1 MSARAASTSVVAKSR
16 HLLSSLTTTTSRRS
30 VLYTNAAVDRYSFI
44 RFYFRHATP
53 APPAPIPNIPSLGP
67 ATRRSTIL
75 TTTLLRR
82 PYATQQT
89 PDATKDA
96 PTEPSKTPNEPKPPD
111 GHTSR
116 PHDYENY
123 SPFYKNLALALPHLH
138 RPTRDDF
145 LNVATGFWQ
154 RVRIHFKWITVRS
167 FRRFNADDISAFI
180 TWFLM
185 SQTLWIF
192 VGTSVVVD
200 FFACRSLICAYR
212 TTFFSVIFST
222 ANSLQ
227 LQSGPLSLLSI
238 YRLIIIQ
245 ATLLV
250 R

>member
-16 HLLSSLTTTTSRRS
+16 HLLSSLTTATSRRG
-30 VLYTNAAVDRYSFI
+30 VLCNNAAIDRYSFI
-44 RFYFRHATP
+44 RSYFRHATS
-53 APPAPIPNIPSLGP
+53 APPAPIPNIPSLRP
-67 ATRRSTIL
+67 VTRRSTIL
-75 TTTLLRR
+75 TVTFFRR
-82 PYATQQT
+82 PYATQNKADD
-89 PDATKDA
+89 PKDA
-96 PTEPSKTPNEPKPPD
+96 RTESSKTPNEPKPPD
-111 GHTSR
+111 GQTTR

-192 VGTSVVVD
+192 VGT
-200 FFACRSLICAYR
+200 
-212 TTFFSVIFST
+212 
-222 ANSLQ
+222 
-227 LQSGPLSLLSI
+227 
-238 YRLIIIQ
+238 
-245 ATLLV
+245 
-250 R
+250 